1 MIKLTYLVLV
11 AATAAPASDV
21 DVTLS
26 EERAAICAEAGG
38 CAIVTGAEFNKIASE
53 IAAQAYKNG
62 VLSCRNGVLS
72 CRNAI

>member
-1 MIKLTYLVLV
+1 VIKLTYLVLV
-11 AATAAPASDV
+11 AATAAPAGDV
-21 DVTLS
+21 GVTLS

-53 IAAQAYKNG
+53 IAAQAYKKG
-62 VLSCRNGVLS
+62 LLS